1 MLERTLAVQFEGDK
15 AASDKFIDEYTKWD
29 DNLHGVIAAN
39 IRAQQKYR
47 FRVFKYAALGE

>member
-1 MLERTLAVQFEGDK
+1 
-15 AASDKFIDEYTKWD
+15 
-29 DNLHGVIAAN
+29 LHGVVAAN